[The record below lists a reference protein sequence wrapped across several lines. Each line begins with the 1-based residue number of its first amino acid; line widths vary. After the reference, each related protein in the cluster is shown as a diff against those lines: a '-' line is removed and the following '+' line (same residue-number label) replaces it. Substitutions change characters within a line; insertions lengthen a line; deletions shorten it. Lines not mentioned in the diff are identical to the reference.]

1 METHST
7 LLALCV
13 GNPPWPEPRFNIKMA
28 SYQYRKSH
36 CWDKTVIR
44 SSYLHN
50 GISYTGKMT
59 SLYWIRDQWFSTQ
72 TGCNVESGHFSF
84 FMLTGTSHWTN
95 NWSVRDL
102 RSHVVMLMW
111 CHCNMK
117 FYENLFHTTS
127 LSDLPPHYSDV
138 MTGAMVYQITS
149 LTIVYSGVYSGA
161 DKKKHQS
168 SASLAFVWGIH
179 WWPVN
184 SPQMASNAENV
195 SIWSCHHELRS
206 DQGLYSLNRCFYVYR
221 NHHYKLQMVWRLS
234 QLYNENPYP
243 NVMVSS

>member
-1 METHST
+1 MTRT
-7 LLALCV
+7 Q
-13 GNPPWPEPRFNIKMA
+13 FNIKMA

-36 CWDKTVIR
+36 CWDKTVVR

-72 TGCNVESGHFSF
+72 TGCNVESGHFFFFFF

-117 FYENLFHTTS
+117 FHESLFHTTS
-127 LSDLPPHYSDV
+127 LSDLCPPSTEAGGWPEAGRKADFSFPTNFVGYWSDTFQFV
-138 MTGAMVYQITS
+138 TQRWCCYVTSRSVIGATGRWS
-149 LTIVYSGVYSGA
+149 
-161 DKKKHQS
+161 DS
-168 SASLAFVWGIH
+168 SKTLVGH
-179 WWPVN
+179 W
-184 SPQMASNAENV
+184 
-195 SIWSCHHELRS
+195 
-206 DQGLYSLNRCFYVYR
+206 
-221 NHHYKLQMVWRLS
+221 
-234 QLYNENPYP
+234 
-243 NVMVSS
+243 